1 MFDSLEDLSTRL
13 TAAGYFIDPVMT
25 QVVFLAGRLQKP
37 LLLEGPAGSGKTQ
50 LAISVA
56 TAANTHVERLQCYRG
71 VTEDKAIGRFDEGLQ
86 RLYMEFSKGQHESWR
101 NVQANLKGRDFFR
114 PGPLMRAL
122 ECERPCV
129 LLIDELDKVDDG
141 FEAQAFK
148 RASSCFGLGRY
159 LYNLPETWVDL
170 DGQGKPTRLPALPN
184 WALPKANSAT
194 GKINPACGPRPPEVQ
209 RGPIDQRITGKIE
222 GFRRILG
229 DPIYGEILWRVA
241 RTQKA
246 NAIPNAQLQANVAEA
261 MERASRGIRKA
272 QSLAES
278 IGDTQFVSVL
288 DRLHI
293 GSMTTI
299 SNLEALKHLVSEL
312 EGLAR
317 QPAA

>member
-1 MFDSLEDLSTRL
+1 MFSSLEDISDRL
-13 TAAGYFIDPVMT
+13 KATGYFIDPVTT
-25 QVVFLAGRLQKP
+25 QVVFLAGKLQKP

-56 TAANTHVERLQCYRG
+56 AAAGTHVERLQCYRG
-71 VTEDKAIGRFDEGLQ
+71 VTEDKAIGCFDEGLQ
-86 RLYMEFSKGQHESWR
+86 RLYMEFSKGQHENWQS
-101 NVQANLKGRDFFR
+101 VQENLKGRDFFR

-122 ECERPCV
+122 ECDRPCV

-148 RASSCFGLGRY
+148 RAASCFGLGRY

-194 GKINPACGPRPPEVQ
+194 GKTNPACGPRPPEVQ

-246 NAIPNAQLQANVAEA
+246 NAIPNAQLQATVAEA

-299 SNLEALKHLVSEL
+299 NNLEALKHLVSEL
-312 EGLAR
+312 EALAG